1 MNMKKQYTTLAVL
14 AGVVLCVGCGPD
26 NTWQRHTDC
35 LITGTIT
42 DSLPVNEVLLLLPTE
57 RPENGIRIPVRDGR
71 FEYRLQTDTLQLYEL
86 NVPHDRGSFY
96 YITFLPEARGVRFEY
111 SGSFEDEKIRMTA
124 QGPLNRKRLERQ
136 AEERARFKPRMDSIL
151 DAQDRLDRDCRLFSE
166 PFNELIGQIHSCTD
180 RTLQQDLF
188 RQMER
193 MRTTGSC
200 YTEQGRQLDEEYQ
213 ALYREQQRWLR
224 EEVTRHADLPS
235 FCRMMEELLRGQ
247 RMMTK
252 QDPAEWIAC
261 YDRVFADRFPGH
273 PYHKRIESI
282 RRSMKAGVGNRYI
295 DFTLPDTEGTPT
307 TLSKVIDGK
316 VAVLDLWAS
325 WCGSCRSFSKGLVPL
340 YEKYRD
346 RGLVIVGVAREFR
359 NTEAWH
365 AALERDAYPWL
376 NLLEMDDATQ
386 LWEQY
391 GAGNA
396 GGKVLLIGRDGKI
409 LAVNPTHTE
418 LEEYLEELL

>member
-1 MNMKKQYTTLAVL
+1 M
-14 AGVVLCVGCGPD
+14 
-26 NTWQRHTDC
+26 
-35 LITGTIT
+35 I
-42 DSLPVNEVLLLLPTE
+42 
-57 RPENGIRIPVRDGR
+57 
-71 FEYRLQTDTLQLYEL
+71 
-86 NVPHDRGSFY
+86 
-96 YITFLPEARGVRFEY
+96 
-111 SGSFEDEKIRMTA
+111 A

-151 DAQDRLDRDCRLFSE
+151 DAQDRLDRDNLLFSE
-166 PFNELIGQIHSCTD
+166 PFNELIGQIQSCTD
-180 RTLQQDLF
+180 RTLQQDLY

-213 ALYREQQRWLR
+213 ALYREQQRWLQ
-224 EEVTRHADLPS
+224 EEEAARHADLPS

-307 TLSKVIDGK
+307 TLGGHRREGRR
-316 VAVLDLWAS
+316 ARPRAS
-325 WCGSCRSFSKGLVPL
+325 WCGSCRNFSLGLIPL
-340 YEKYRD
+340 YEKYRGARAGHRR
-346 RGLVIVGVAREFR
+346 RG
-359 NTEAWH
+359 
-365 AALERDAYPWL
+365 P
-376 NLLEMDDATQ
+376 
-386 LWEQY
+386 
-391 GAGNA
+391 
-396 GGKVLLIGRDGKI
+396 
-409 LAVNPTHTE
+409 
-418 LEEYLEELL
+418 